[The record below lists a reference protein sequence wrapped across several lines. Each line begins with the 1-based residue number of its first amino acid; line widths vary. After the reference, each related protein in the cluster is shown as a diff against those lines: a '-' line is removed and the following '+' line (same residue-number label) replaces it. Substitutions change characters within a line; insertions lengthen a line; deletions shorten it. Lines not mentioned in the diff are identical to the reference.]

1 MHERF
6 VKALL
11 HDVLSILSVAGY
23 SESYREKLCF
33 VSMHQ
38 KFECSA
44 LAILCGGNLHCVRLF
59 PKHSGPLLTFHRSLP
74 SVKTPGVY
82 PTSSCFPARLSL
94 CRNSLSVALPC

>member
-1 MHERF
+1 LEGIEMHERF

-44 LAILCGGNLHCVRLF
+44 LAILCGGN
-59 PKHSGPLLTFHRSLP
+59 
-74 SVKTPGVY
+74 
-82 PTSSCFPARLSL
+82 
-94 CRNSLSVALPC
+94 